1 MKILLVACLLA
12 AMAASLPSATEKVR
26 QLLDAIRKGDGAAI
40 LSLVASDP
48 ALLNARGD
56 DGVPAVRLA
65 MYYRHPE
72 IAQTLIQRGAT
83 LEIHDAAA
91 AGEMQ
96 RLRELA
102 TGDAALVN
110 SLSTDGATPL
120 GLAAFF
126 GQREAVEFL
135 LDHGAQIDM
144 RATNPAFPFTPLHSA
159 MSAGHKAI
167 AGLLLA
173 RGADVNVREGGGM
186 TVLHEAAGQGN
197 LEYLQ
202 MLLERGAN
210 PSAKTDDGKLP
221 EDFARERKFAA
232 VVELLERARAAR

>member
-1 MKILLVACLLA
+1 
-12 AMAASLPSATEKVR
+12 MAASLPSATEKVR